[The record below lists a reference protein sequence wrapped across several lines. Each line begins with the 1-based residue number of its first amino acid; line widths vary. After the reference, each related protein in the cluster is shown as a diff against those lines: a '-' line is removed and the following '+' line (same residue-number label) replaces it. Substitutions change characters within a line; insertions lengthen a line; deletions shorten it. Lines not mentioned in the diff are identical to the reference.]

1 MKKSLL
7 KLAVIGSVGVPAK
20 YGGFETLV
28 HFLVKNLHKRLD
40 LTVYCSAH
48 SYSEEERTESWNG
61 AKLHYIPLN
70 ANGLQSIFYDIWS
83 MIHAVRH
90 SDVLLILGVSGCIF
104 LPFLKIFSKKKVIV
118 NIDGLEWRRP
128 KWNFLAKKFLL
139 FSEQVACRFADEIVT
154 DNRILKEYV
163 KIRYD
168 IEGNLIEYGAD
179 HTFKVNIETKDIEEY
194 SFLAKDY
201 AFKVARI
208 EPENN
213 LHLILEGFS
222 QVPNQTL
229 VVVGNW
235 ENSSYGKDLRKE
247 YAEFKNIFLLDPIYN
262 PKKLNLL
269 RSNCKFYVHGHSA
282 GGTNPS
288 LVEAMYLNLPIVSF
302 DVIYNRVT
310 TNNKAL
316 FFNDLNDLK
325 ALIANIDKQ
334 PLTAIARDMQEYA
347 MRMYTWETVS
357 EKYGNLSEGI
367 KPTEIPVIGE
377 KDVMSALA
385 EQAIQAASATA
396 FDIIETDEEVPG
408 VLAGDKTIINEKEY
422 VENLAQ
428 AN

>member
-1 MKKSLL
+1 MKKELL

-28 HFLVKNLHKRLD
+28 HFLVKNLHERLD
-40 LTVYCSAH
+40 MTVYCSEH
-48 SYSEEERTESWNG
+48 NYSKDERTKTWNG
-61 AKLHYIPLN
+61 AKLYYIPLN

-104 LPFLKIFSKKKVIV
+104 LPFLKIFTKKKVIV

-128 KWNFLAKKFLL
+128 KWNYWAKKFLL
-139 FSEQVACRFADEIVT
+139 FSEQIACRFADEIVT

-168 IEGNLIEYGAD
+168 IKGNLIEYGAD
-179 HTFKVNIETKDIEEY
+179 HTFQVEMEAEDIEEY
-194 SFLAKDY
+194 PFLAKDY

-213 LHLILEGFS
+213 LQLILEAFA
-222 QVPNQTL
+222 QVPKENL
-229 VVVGNW
+229 VIVGNW
-235 ENSSYGKDLRKE
+235 EYSLYGKELKDK
-247 YAEFKNIFLLDPIYN
+247 YSKYDNISILDPIYD
-262 PKKLNLL
+262 PRKLNLL

-288 LVEAMYLNLPIVSF
+288 LVEAMYLNLPVVSF

-316 FFNDLNDLK
+316 FFHDLK
-325 ALIANIDKQ
+325 DLITLIANIDKQ
-334 PLTAIARDMQEYA
+334 PLNAIARDMKEYA

-357 EKYGNLSEGI
+357 EKYGNLTEGI
-367 KPTEIPVIGE
+367 MPTEIPVIG
-377 KDVMSALA
+377 KDAMAELA
-385 EQAIQAASATA
+385 EKAIQAASATA
-396 FDIIETDEEVPG
+396 FDIIETDVAVPA
-408 VLAGDKTIINEKEY
+408 VLAEEKTIIKETEY

>member
-7 KLAVIGSVGVPAK
+7 KLAIIGTVGVPAK
-20 YGGFETLV
+20 YGGFETLA

-40 LTVYCSAH
+40 LTVYCSANN
-48 SYSEEERTESWNG
+48 YSKEERKETWNG
-61 AKLHYIPLN
+61 ANLHYIPLD

-83 MIHAVRH
+83 MLHAVRH

-104 LPFLKIFSKKKVIV
+104 LPFLKIFTKKKVIV

-179 HTFKVNIETKDIEEY
+179 HTFKVNIEANDIKEY
-194 SFLAKDY
+194 AFLAKDY

-222 QVPNQTL
+222 QVASQTL
-229 VVVGNW
+229 VIVGNW
-235 ENSSYGKDLRKE
+235 EYSEYGKSLRKE
-247 YAEFKNIFLLDPIYN
+247 YEEFKNIILLDPIYDPN
-262 PKKLNLL
+262 KLNLL
-269 RSNCKFYVHGHSA
+269 RSNCKYYVHGHSA

-288 LVEAMYLNLPIVSF
+288 LVEAMYLNLPVVSF

-325 ALIANIDKQ
+325 ALITNIDKQ
-334 PLTAIARDMQEYA
+334 ALTAIARDMKEYA

-367 KPTEIPVIGE
+367 KPTEIPVIGKE
-377 KDVMSALA
+377 NVMTELA
-385 EQAIQAASATA
+385 EQAIQAASASA
-396 FDIIETDEEVPG
+396 FDIIETDVDVPA
-408 VLAGDKTIINEKEY
+408 VLADNKTIINEKKY
-422 VENLAQ
+422 VESLAQ

>member
-28 HFLVKNLHKRLD
+28 HFLVKNLYNRLD
-40 LTVYCSAH
+40 MTVYCSEH
-48 SYSEEERTESWNG
+48 SYSKEERKETWNG

-104 LPFLKIFSKKKVIV
+104 LPFLKMFSNKKVIV

-128 KWNFLAKKFLL
+128 KWNYLAKKFLL

-179 HTFKVNIETKDIEEY
+179 HTFKVNIEEEDIEDY
-194 SFLAKDY
+194 SFLAEDY

-229 VVVGNW
+229 VIVGNW
-235 ENSSYGKDLRKE
+235 EYSEYGKKLRNE
-247 YAEFKNIFLLDPIYN
+247 YGGLKNIFLLDPIYDSN
-262 PKKLNLL
+262 KLNLL

-288 LVEAMYLNLPIVSF
+288 LVEAMYLNLPVVSF

-316 FFNDLNDLK
+316 FFNDLNELK
-325 ALIANIDKQ
+325 ALIENIDKQ
-334 PLTAIARDMQEYA
+334 PLTAVARDMKDYA
-347 MRMYTWETVS
+347 MRMYTWKTVS

-367 KPTEIPVIGE
+367 KRTEIPVIE
-377 KDVMSALA
+377 KKDITAELA
-385 EQAIQAASATA
+385 EQAMRAASAKA
-396 FDIIETDEEVPG
+396 FDIIETATETTVS
-408 VLAGDKTIINEKEY
+408 NEKEY
-422 VENLAQ
+422 VQNLAQ

>member
-28 HFLVKNLHKRLD
+28 HFLVKNLYNRLD
-40 LTVYCSAH
+40 MTVYCSEH
-48 SYSEEERTESWNG
+48 SYSKEERKETWNG

-104 LPFLKIFSKKKVIV
+104 LPFLKMFSNKKVIV

-128 KWNFLAKKFLL
+128 KWNYLAKKFLL

-179 HTFKVNIETKDIEEY
+179 HTFKVNIEEEDIEDY
-194 SFLAKDY
+194 SFLAEDY

-229 VVVGNW
+229 VIVGNW
-235 ENSSYGKDLRKE
+235 EYSEYGKKLRNE
-247 YAEFKNIFLLDPIYN
+247 YGGFKNIFLLDPIYDSN
-262 PKKLNLL
+262 KLNLL

-288 LVEAMYLNLPIVSF
+288 LVEAMYLNLPVVSF

-316 FFNDLNDLK
+316 FFNDLNELK
-325 ALIANIDKQ
+325 ALIENIDNQ
-334 PLTAIARDMQEYA
+334 PLNAVARDMKDYA
-347 MRMYTWETVS
+347 MRMYTWKTVS

-367 KPTEIPVIGE
+367 KRTEIPVIE
-377 KDVMSALA
+377 KENVTAELA
-385 EQAIQAASATA
+385 EQAMRAASAKA
-396 FDIIETDEEVPG
+396 FDIIETATETTVS
-408 VLAGDKTIINEKEY
+408 NEKEY
-422 VENLAQ
+422 VQNLAQ